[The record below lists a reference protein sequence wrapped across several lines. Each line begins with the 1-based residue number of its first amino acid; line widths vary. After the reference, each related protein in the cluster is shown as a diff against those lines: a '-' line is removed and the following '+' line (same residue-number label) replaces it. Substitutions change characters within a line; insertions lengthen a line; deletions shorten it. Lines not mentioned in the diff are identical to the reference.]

1 MHDAHAD
8 HALDPLK
15 LDWIAMNIVIADDY
29 QRCMKQLDCF
39 HLLDGHDVTIYETP
53 AATREELVQRLS
65 HADVLV
71 AVRERV
77 SVDEELLSALP
88 RLKQVALVGRHS
100 RFIDAA
106 ACTRHGVA
114 VTHGVFASP
123 IAPAELTV
131 ALILASRRNVVLE
144 STRMKRGE
152 WPATFSY
159 RLDGSTLGIYGLGV
173 VGSRVARAAEGLG
186 MKVLV
191 WGGDGSR
198 ERASSAGYEFARSKE
213 DLFTRSDVLSV
224 HLRFSARS
232 AGAVTLADLQL
243 MKPSALFV
251 NTARAELV
259 QSGALE
265 QALEGG
271 RPGFAA
277 VDVYEHEPILN
288 GDHPL
293 LRMDNVVCMPHL
305 GWADRETFELYFGE
319 AFEQVRLFAKGGE
332 MRLTNPE
339 VVMKR

>member
-1 MHDAHAD
+1 
-8 HALDPLK
+8 
-15 LDWIAMNIVIADDY
+15 MNIVIADDY
-29 QRCMKQLDCF
+29 QCCMRQLECF
-39 HLLDGHDVTIYETP
+39 SLLDGNQVTVYETP
-53 AATREELVQRLS
+53 ALTREEFVYRMS
-65 HADVLV
+65 KADVLV

-77 SVDEELLSALP
+77 TVDEELLAALP

-100 RFIDAA
+100 RFIDYA

-114 VTHGVFASP
+114 VTNGVFASP
-123 IAPAELTV
+123 IAPAELTM

-144 STRMKRGE
+144 STRMKNGQ
-152 WPATFSY
+152 WPATISY
-159 RLDGSTLGIYGLGV
+159 RLDGSTVGIYGLGV

-198 ERASSAGYEFARSKE
+198 ERAEKTSYEFARNKE
-213 DLFTRSDVLSV
+213 ELFSRADVLSL
-224 HLRFSARS
+224 HLRYSARS
-232 AGAVTLADLQL
+232 AGAVTLEDLQM

-277 VDVYEHEPILN
+277 VDVYEHEPVFD
-288 GDHPL
+288 GDHAL

-319 AFEQVRLFAKGGE
+319 AFEQVRLFATGGQL
-332 MRLTNPE
+332 RLVNPE
-339 VVMKR
+339 VVMRR